1 MKKILIVNKHTL
13 KILQRYDAD
22 RPSMEMWGGLYGDA
36 MQCEHIAC
44 PSPLDPDCVKVVRDQ
59 MDNMMVVADLELAE
73 AKKQKAWDLLRA
85 RRNSKLAECDWTQV
99 PDAPLNAQDK
109 EAWRLYRKALRD
121 MPETT
126 LDPESPVWPDKP
138 DAQI

>member
-1 MKKILIVNKHTL
+1 MKKILIVNKQTL
-13 KILQRYDAD
+13 KILHKYDAD
-22 RPSMEMWGGLYGDA
+22 APSIASWGGLYGDA

-44 PSPLDPDCVKVVRDQ
+44 PHVLDSDCVKVVRDQ
-59 MDNMMVVADLELAE
+59 MDNMMVVGDLELAE
-73 AKKQKAWDLLRA
+73 AKKQRAWDLLRVQ
-85 RRNSKLAECDWTQV
+85 RNGKLAECDWTQV

-126 LDPESPVWPDKP
+126 LDPESPAWPEKP
-138 DAQI
+138 DTQI